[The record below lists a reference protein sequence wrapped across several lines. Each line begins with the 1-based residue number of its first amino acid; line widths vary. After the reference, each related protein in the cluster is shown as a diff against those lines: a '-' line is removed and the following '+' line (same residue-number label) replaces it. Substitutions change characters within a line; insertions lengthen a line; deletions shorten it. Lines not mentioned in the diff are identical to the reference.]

1 MGRTTQRYRVDALER
16 IALQDTMIDH
26 PDDPQRGNLWG
37 GFSYRGPILP
47 SYGTRARELALRQ
60 FWHHDYNTIFR
71 GAISGLIKRVQSTP
85 YEIKAPDFYGD
96 RWQRV
101 LMAADFGDWD
111 RFLSKLLIDYSRHDQ
126 GAFVELIAPGDPRT
140 APVGPVVGLAVLDS
154 LRCYPTADPEFPVIY
169 YSIKGKMHVIHRDRV
184 IQFVDTPDSEEGLA
198 GYGDSA
204 LSRCIAPVYREI
216 LMGRYVEQFLD
227 DNPPPGL
234 MIFGNM
240 TDERMKAA
248 VEKMLDERNR
258 DGVSQWGKTVRLY
271 GVNLETKPTVDV
283 VSFTKPPEK
292 FDYEAYT
299 NLDVKEIAL
308 GIGLDIQDVWELT
321 SGTLGS
327 ATQSQIMA
335 EKSRGKAFGR
345 ILKTLERVINQAFP
359 EDVEFQWKFKDGQAD
374 MEQSQKL
381 QTVAGAIQL
390 VSTVLSTDEQR
401 QLLANM
407 IEPIADVLIDE
418 KGQLRRLTDNDPV
431 AEGQTV
437 LEDVQ
442 NAAPTNAPVAA
453 PIAPSAT
460 AITGKDYTDTASA
473 FASDFADFASSNS
486 QSDTSAA
493 VLRALLRNKLRI
505 SGLHAYEDGLREG
518 GVNPTDVSP
527 DDRAN
532 AVATWM
538 AAQSPYVDNFVNEL
552 KASGLSAPQVTIR
565 ADMWVNKS
573 LRTIY
578 NAGLADANN
587 NQMYQWQLG
596 ATEQHCQ
603 TCLALNG
610 QVHKMKD
617 YVKAGLLPG
626 SSALACKGYNC
637 DCHLVPVSGRST
649 GTLPGAKPSL
659 GDRLIGWIK
668 NLFRGG
674 R

>member
-1 MGRTTQRYRVDALER
+1 
-16 IALQDTMIDH
+16 MIEH
-26 PDDPQRGNLWG
+26 PDDPLRGNLWG

-47 SYGTRARELALRQ
+47 SYGTRARELVLRQ
-60 FWHHDYNTIFR
+60 YWHHDYNTIFR

-85 YEIKAPDFYGD
+85 YEIQAPNHYGD
-96 RWQRV
+96 RWQRI

-111 RFLSKLLIDYSRHDQ
+111 RFLSKMLIDYSRHDQ
-126 GAFVELIAPGDPRT
+126 GAFIELIAPGDPRT
-140 APVGPVVGLAVLDS
+140 APVGPIVGMAVLDS

-169 YSIKGKMHVIHRDRV
+169 YSIKGKMHVIHKDRV

-198 GYGDSA
+198 GFGDCS

-227 DNPPPGL
+227 DNPPPG
-234 MIFGNM
+234 MMVFGNM

-248 VEKMLDERNR
+248 VERMMDERNR
-258 DGVSQWGKTVRLY
+258 DGASEWGKTVRLY
-271 GVNLETKPTVDV
+271 GVDLNTTPTVEM

-292 FDYEAYT
+292 FDYEQYT

-321 SGTLGS
+321 GGSLGS
-327 ATQSQIMA
+327 AAQSQIMA

-345 ILKTLERVINQAFP
+345 ILKTLERVINQALP
-359 EDVEFQWKFKDGQAD
+359 EDTEFQWKFKDDQAD
-374 MEQSQKL
+374 MEQAQKL
-381 QTVAGAIQL
+381 QTIAGAVQL

-407 IEPIADVLIDE
+407 VEPVADVLIDE
-418 KGQLRRLTDNDPV
+418 RGQMRRLTDDDPV
-431 AEGQTV
+431 ADNQTT

-442 NAAPTNAPVAA
+442 NAAPTTAPALAA
-453 PIAPSAT
+453 QSKPIPT
-460 AITGKDYTDTASA
+460 PTPAIIGKDFGETATA
-473 FASDFADFASSNS
+473 FASDFADFATSNNR
-486 QSDTSAA
+486 SDTSAA
-493 VLRALLRNKLRI
+493 ILRALLRNKLRI
-505 SGLHAYEDGLREG
+505 GGLHAYEDGLREG
-518 GVNPTDVSP
+518 GANPADVP
-527 DDRAN
+527 ADERAR

-552 KASGLSAPQVTIR
+552 KASGLSAPQIAMR

-573 LRTIY
+573 IRTAF
-578 NAGLADANN
+578 NAGLADANDS
-587 NQMYQWQLG
+587 QMYRWQLG

-626 SSALACKGYNC
+626 SSALECKGYQC
-637 DCHLVPVSGRST
+637 DCHLVPVKGRAL
-649 GTLPGAKPSL
+649 GTLPGARPSL
-659 GDRLIGWIK
+659 GDRLVGWIK